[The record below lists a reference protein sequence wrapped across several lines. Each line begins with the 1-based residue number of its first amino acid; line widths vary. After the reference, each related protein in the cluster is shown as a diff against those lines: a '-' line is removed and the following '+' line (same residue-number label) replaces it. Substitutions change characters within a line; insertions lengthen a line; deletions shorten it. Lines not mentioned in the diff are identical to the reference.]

1 MNLSGEDQK
10 LLEELCGQQ
19 GVSTDK
25 VLKLLEDVVDNERF
39 LEVAKVHPFG
49 LLQKFTA
56 EAFYRCYA

>member
-25 VLKLLEDVVDNERF
+25 VLKLLEMVYEYEFKERRTGIYDA
-39 LEVAKVHPFG
+39 LREILKSKP
-49 LLQKFTA
+49 
-56 EAFYRCYA
+56 